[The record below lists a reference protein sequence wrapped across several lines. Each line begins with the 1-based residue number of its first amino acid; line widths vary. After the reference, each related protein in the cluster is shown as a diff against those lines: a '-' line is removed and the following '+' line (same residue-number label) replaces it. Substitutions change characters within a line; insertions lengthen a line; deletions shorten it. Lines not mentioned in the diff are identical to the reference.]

1 MYTVD
6 KRKFIPSLEGEQM
19 IVTPVLHYQGQCEE
33 AMALYGQAF
42 GLKVAFFLRYR
53 DADAR
58 DWKVAMTEEQLNGIY
73 HAEGHIGD
81 QRFMMADEYDQPFQ
95 PGTANFLTLTFD
107 TADEVR
113 HAFHLLEAEGTIIYP
128 LRSTTYS
135 SCMGTLKDK
144 FGFRWGLMTEQTEN

>member
-1 MYTVD
+1 
-6 KRKFIPSLEGEQM
+6 M
-19 IVTPVLHYQGQCEE
+19 IVTPVLHFQGQCEE
-33 AMALYGQAF
+33 AMVLYGQAF
-42 GLKVAFFLRYR
+42 GFKTAFFLRYR

-58 DWKVAMTEEQLNGIY
+58 DWNVTMTEEQRNGIY

-81 QRFMMADEYDQPFQ
+81 QRFMMADEFDQPFL

-107 TADEVR
+107 TAEEVR
-113 HAFHLLEAEGTIIYP
+113 HAFHLLEAEGTVIYP

-135 SCMGTLKDK
+135 SCMGTVKDK